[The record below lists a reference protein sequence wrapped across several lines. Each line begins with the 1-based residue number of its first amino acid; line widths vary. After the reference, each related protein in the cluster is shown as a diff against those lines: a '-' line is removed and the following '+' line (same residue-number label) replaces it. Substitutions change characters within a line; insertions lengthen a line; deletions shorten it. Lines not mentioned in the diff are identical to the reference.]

1 MNFDFLSTD
10 LPQLAKG
17 RHEVGSQQLCAMELV
32 AFIERE
38 EHSDHPQ
45 CTCPV
50 LAAYTRR
57 WNDRVPDHL
66 RNHILP
72 LLPQLVGTRNEKYQ
86 IARAEYF
93 AFAAR
98 DSACKALQGRI
109 DLSLVEK
116 LRNSKTIQECR
127 VAASKCRRA
136 AADAVDAAGA
146 AGAYAAAAACAA
158 TANAAAYA
166 ADAADA
172 AADAAYTADA
182 AEAAY
187 AASAVDAA
195 AAADAV
201 YAAADAVYA
210 AYTASA
216 DPIWLDALDVL
227 KGAIAIDPDHSPAPW
242 TEQDYARGFA
252 EMSA

>member
-1 MNFDFLSTD
+1 MNFDFLDQS
-10 LPQLAKG
+10 LPTLAEG
-17 RHEVGSQQLCAMELV
+17 AHSAGSGQMCAMELV

-50 LAAYTRR
+50 LAAYTRQ
-57 WNDRVPDHL
+57 WNDHVPDHL

-98 DSACKALQGRI
+98 DSACKALQGKI
-109 DLSLVEK
+109 DLSLIEK

-127 VAASKCRRA
+127 VVASECRRA
-136 AADAVDAAGA
+136 AV
-146 AGAYAAAAACAA
+146 YAA
-158 TANAAAYA
+158 NA

-172 AADAAYTADA
+172 AN
-182 AEAAY
+182 Y
-187 AASAVDAA
+187 AANAVN
-195 AAADAV
+195 AADV
-201 YAAADAVYA
+201 ADVAG
-210 AYTASA
+210 A
-216 DPIWLDALDVL
+216 DQIWLDALETL
-227 KGAIAIDPDHSPAPW
+227 KGAIALDPDHSPATW
-242 TEQDYARGFA
+242 TQSDYVRGLEA
-252 EMSA
+252 MA